1 MIEVSKHLY
10 AAEQI
15 LSLAASLP
23 GRFRE
28 ENSTS
33 EELLLLLA
41 CRCFLMIA
49 GELEIEAAKKARAAY
64 REETDRAAL

>member
-1 MIEVSKHLY
+1 MVEVSKHLY

-23 GRFRE
+23 GRFRQ

-41 CRCFLMIA
+41 FRSFLMIA
-49 GELEIEAAKKARAAY
+49 GEQEIEAANEARAAY
-64 REETDRAAL
+64 RKETDRVAL